1 MKKALSIL
9 LALAM
14 LFAVTACSNNQ
25 QGELP
30 KDDQKQA
37 AGTTQDEQ
45 KPAGDEAKD
54 PVAQTVAQYYN
65 TYMVADPTSM
75 DISLNAEYLFRHRH
89 QQRDGGSGSSGR
101 EGRRIPHGSRRCPDL
116 GTQR

>member
-30 KDDQKQA
+30 KDDQKQT

-54 PVAQTVAQYYN
+54 PAAQTVAQYYN

-75 DISLNAEYLFRHRH
+75 DISLNADTY
-89 QQRDGGSGSSGR
+89 SGTV
-101 EGRRIPHGSRRCPDL
+101 IN
-116 GTQR
+116 